1 MNNCLEEKL
10 GLCVQCST
18 GYYPDSNGLCA
29 AVTIITGCIYYD
41 TQTTC
46 TQCSPTYSLSTDRT

>member
-10 GLCVQCST
+10 GLCVKCST
-18 GYYPDSNGLCA
+18 GYYPDSNGICA

-46 TQCSPTYSLSTDRT
+46 T